1 MLGGFAKVD
10 ILLLCL
16 SLEQD
21 PIYCI
26 LQAPTLPESI
36 DCPLKHLKGGE
47 NKKNN

>member
-26 LQAPTLPESI
+26 LQAPTESI